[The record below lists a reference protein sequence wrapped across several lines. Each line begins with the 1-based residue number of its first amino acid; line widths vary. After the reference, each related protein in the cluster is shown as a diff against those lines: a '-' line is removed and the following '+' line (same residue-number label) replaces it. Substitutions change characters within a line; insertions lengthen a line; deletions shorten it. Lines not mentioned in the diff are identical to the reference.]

1 MIFFIGSAIAAFLVT
16 TLAART
22 IVLRWPGAS
31 LSSQVIGSALSFPVL
46 ALALFAVATVWTLI
60 QGRQLTEPGGST
72 GMVVFA
78 LVFFLLYAVVVG
90 AIVGIPTAIAMVR
103 MFRQS

>member
-22 IVLRWPGAS
+22 IVLRWPTGSAR
-31 LSSQVIGSALSFPVL
+31 SQILWSALSFPML
-46 ALALFAVATVWTLI
+46 ALALFAVATIWTLI

-78 LVFFLLYAVVVG
+78 LVFFLLYAAAIG
-90 AIVGIPTAIAMVR
+90 ASVGIPTAIAMVR
-103 MFRQS
+103 VFRQS

>member
-22 IVLRWPGAS
+22 IVLRWPGVS
-31 LSSQVIGSALSFPVL
+31 LSTQVIWSALSFPIL
-46 ALALFAVATVWTLI
+46 ALALFALATVWTLV
-60 QGRQLTEPGGST
+60 QSRQLTEPGGST

-78 LVFFLLYAVVVG
+78 MVFFLLYAAVIG
-90 AIVGIPTAIAMVR
+90 AVVGIPTAIAMVR